1 MLKGS
6 TTPIS
11 LFVAKP
17 QVKPAAASDVQ
28 FGGGSW
34 TGVSRRATYSRLAVY
49 PLGANPFNDILIAF
63 LFFLWIFNGTGKPFA
78 HSTYQAI
85 YSHIRAGYA
94 DIIFQI

>member
-6 TTPIS
+6 TPPIS

-17 QVKPAAASDVQ
+17 QVKLAATSDVL
-28 FGGGSW
+28 FRGGK
-34 TGVSRRATYSRLAVY
+34 TRVSRRARYSRLAVS
-49 PLGANPFNDILIAF
+49 PPGANPFNDILIAF

-78 HSTYQAI
+78 HSTYQAV
-85 YSHIRAGYA
+85 YSHIIAGYD